1 MEEERD
7 LWTVTK
13 GDGPIVAVAI
23 HAGHALRPEV
33 AERMRLTDAE
43 RLREEDPFTDE
54 WTKIADTRVVAHRSR
69 FEVDLN
75 RPREGAVYAKPEQSW
90 GLEVWTGRLPAAVIE
105 RSLEI
110 RERFYAMFEALLE
123 EKRRRYGR
131 FVVYDIHSYNHRRE
145 GVEGAFAD
153 PAGNPEVNVGTGT
166 MVRDRWASVVDRFMA
181 DLRAF
186 GSGEQAL
193 DVRENVKFRGGYL
206 SQFVHERF
214 PDAGCALAIEFKKV
228 FMDEWTGMPN
238 EARIAWLREALAST
252 VPGVLRELER

>member
-1 MEEERD
+1 MDERE

-13 GDGPIVAVAI
+13 GNGPIVAVAI

-43 RLREEDPFTDE
+43 RLREEDPFTGE
-54 WTKIADTRVVAHRSR
+54 WTKIVGTTVVAHRSR

-75 RPREGAVYAKPEQSW
+75 RPREGAVYARPEQSW
-90 GLEVWTGRLPAAVIE
+90 GLEVWTSRLPAGVIE

-110 RERFYAMFEALLE
+110 RARFYAMFEALLE
-123 EKRRRYGR
+123 EKRRRHGR

-145 GVEGAFAD
+145 GPGGVPAD
-153 PAGNPEVNVGTGT
+153 PAVNPDVNVGTGT
-166 MVRDRWASVVDRFMA
+166 MVRERWAGVVNRFIA
-181 DLRAF
+181 DLRAV
-186 GSGEQAL
+186 GSDMVAL
-193 DVRENVKFRGGYL
+193 DVRENVKFKGGYL

-214 PDAGCALAIEFKKV
+214 PDAGCALAIEFKKT
-228 FMDEWTGMPN
+228 FMDEWTGEPD

-252 VPGVLRELER
+252 VPGVMGELER